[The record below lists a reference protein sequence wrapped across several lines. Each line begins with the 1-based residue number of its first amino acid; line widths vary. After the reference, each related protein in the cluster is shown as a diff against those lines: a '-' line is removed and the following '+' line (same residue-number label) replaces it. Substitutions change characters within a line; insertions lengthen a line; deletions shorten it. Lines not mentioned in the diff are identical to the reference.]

1 MEGAGADHLSKIREE
16 QLAKELMT
24 SYEILHVSMQSVHN
38 YDNGVD

>member
-16 QLAKELMT
+16 RLAKELMT

-38 YDNGVD
+38 NDKWG